1 MGTGF
6 CNFNRLGWD
15 TQTPISPPLHSIKV
29 EREDEGV
36 ISNRPEPGIWVSTLA
51 GGINPCYWGIIYRI
65 RTRFPVDVKQ
75 TTGTEDVSIFSLSTR
90 RNMGSTDYD
99 KTILY
104 RLISKYLISDTVLS
118 LSTVTRRNLDRITFW
133 IYIFRRDHSVF
144 PLYPFHT
151 IWLTNDPTIGRE
163 THKNSNIWGSSHLL
177 NLPTLERTYHSECHS
192 KFDHVVSLGCYSK
205 EQSPCP
211 FCNTIFSF
219 SLGSYSKQQPPFCL
233 L

>member
-1 MGTGF
+1 MWYWQGTESDLIGVFEFKRACTSGDESWDFGSRSMGTGF

-36 ISNRPEPGIWVSTLA
+36 ISNRPEPGSWVSTLA
-51 GGINPCYWGIIYRI
+51 GGCNPCYWGIIYRI

-133 IYIFRRDHSVF
+133 IFNSSFVQ
-144 PLYPFHT
+144 PLINHHGW
-151 IWLTNDPTIGRE
+151 ILGR
-163 THKNSNIWGSSHLL
+163 HYKRPIVIILYSLY
-177 NLPTLERTYHSECHS
+177 TLSTLS
-192 KFDHVVSLGCYSK
+192 D
-205 EQSPCP
+205 
-211 FCNTIFSF
+211 
-219 SLGSYSKQQPPFCL
+219 
-233 L
+233 